1 MAQKKSVI
9 HLIKSKSIQ
18 GVKVNGVDMLKVY
31 EGTFQQ
37 DYSTLT
43 SDSAYFHQAQNT
55 FDAFGHVIIS
65 QGDTLNIY
73 SDKLNYNGNTK
84 IAILTDNVRMVDKDA
99 TLTTNYLTYNTA
111 TKFGTY
117 TGGGKLVNKDNT
129 LTSKNGYYFANS
141 RDSYFRYDVVLL
153 SPDAITKTDTL
164 RYNTGSRI
172 AYFYGPTHIYGK
184 KKDTDKEKE
193 KPKDN
198 DTLYTENGYYNTVT
212 EQAFF
217 GKKNLYSQGS
227 KTLKGDSMFY
237 DRKKGY
243 GRVVKNITFNDNEQ
257 KMTLKGDLGTY
268 FKSDERTVVT
278 ENAYGIIVTEEKD
291 TSKKDSVPPKSVV
304 KPINGKKNVVD
315 TTKAKNLPAN
325 KIIPAPALGKS
336 VKETKPDNKSKP
348 PANTIPL
355 KEVPKGKQDTT
366 ANKKGNKP
374 DLKNK
379 PPDSLLLKKDTA
391 RIKHDSV
398 YITSD
403 TLETKMMTYKDF
415 KDLQEKIRLS
425 HIIDTTKKAPSIVY
439 KQPVK
444 YIELSAPKW
453 IQDTTYLHRDLFGR
467 INPNA
472 PPVKDTTKVDFT
484 EKAGK
489 SKKGGKKDKI
499 AKTDKPG
506 APPPEPVTP
515 GDLRK
520 GAMPNNKPTVPEKKL
535 TKQDSLKLA
544 KKDSLEK
551 VKKAS
556 DSVYVQRKIILSD
569 TSRIRVLSAFHHV
582 KLFKSDLQGKSDSA
596 FYSTSDSVIR
606 LYVNPIIWT
615 QGSQLSGD
623 TINLQM
629 KNKKFDNIELF
640 PNAFVVN
647 VEKGDSTHFNQSAG
661 KKMRGFFNNSKLD
674 RLFIDGNAETIYF
687 SRDSG
692 KVSGMQRSLSSRIK
706 INFKDSK
713 LTSVTFLAKPEHRY
727 GPLDKFTE
735 DDKILKGFL
744 WKPKERPVSKES
756 ILDFKKK
763 VPVKSAATGKP
774 PLNKSPDVKG
784 AKDTSGV
791 KSAKDTTLKA
801 PVNKLPGIKAGKDT
815 SAVKSIKD
823 TTLKAPANALPN
835 IKTGKDTSAVKSL
848 KDTTLKAPANKPPGI
863 KLKKDSTSTAK
874 PNKGQ

>member
-1 MAQKKSVI
+1 MRKYLFTILLLSLATAVMAQKKSVI
-9 HLIKSKSIQ
+9 NLIKSKSIQ
-18 GVKVNGVDMLKVY
+18 GVKINGVDVLKVY
-31 EGTFQQ
+31 GGTFQQ

-55 FDAFGHVIIS
+55 FDAFGHVVIS

-164 RYNTGSRI
+164 RYNTGSKI

-184 KKDTDKEKE
+184 KKENDKTKE
-193 KPKDN
+193 SAKDN
-198 DTLYTENGYYNTVT
+198 DTLYTENGNYNTVT

-217 GKKNLYSQGS
+217 GKKNLYSQGA

-268 FKSDERTVVT
+268 YKSDERTVVT

-291 TSKKDSVPPKSVV
+291 TSKKDSVPPKIIS
-304 KPINGKKNVVD
+304 KPDKKAKVD
-315 TTKAKNLPAN
+315 TAKTKVQPVKTVVTSPDKSKQAVKNDNKAKA
-325 KIIPAPALGKS
+325 
-336 VKETKPDNKSKP
+336 

-355 KEVPKGKQDTT
+355 KEIPKGESDSIP
-366 ANKKGNKP
+366 NKKGSKP

-379 PPDSLLLKKDTA
+379 LPDSVLLKKDTA

-403 TLETKMMTYKDF
+403 TLETKIMTYKDY

-439 KQPVK
+439 TKPVK
-444 YIELSAPKW
+444 YIELSAP
-453 IQDTTYLHRDLFGR
+453 QFHPDTAALHRNLLTQFKPGMLTGR
-467 INPNA
+467 
-472 PPVKDTTKVDFT
+472 DTAKVEFLT
-484 EKAGK
+484 
-489 SKKGGKKDKI
+489 KGGKKGKKSKNYI
-499 AKTDKPG
+499 PVNPG
-506 APPPEPVTP
+506 APPPAPVVP
-515 GDLRK
+515 GSLDK
-520 GAMPNNKPTVPEKKL
+520 NASPTDKNAPTLNKKL
-535 TKQDSLKLA
+535 TKKDSLKLA
-544 KKDSLEK
+544 KKDSVERI
-551 VKKAS
+551 KKAS
-556 DSVYVQRKIILSD
+556 DSVYVTRKVNLSD

-596 FYSTSDSVIR
+596 FYNTADSIIR
-606 LYVNPIIWT
+606 LYVNPIIWA

-623 TINLQM
+623 TVNLQL
-629 KNKKFDNIELF
+629 KNKKFDNVELF

-647 VEKGDSTHFNQSAG
+647 IEKNDSTHFNQSAG
-661 KKMRGFFNNSKLD
+661 KKMRGFFYNDKLE

-713 LTSVTFLAKPEHRY
+713 LTTITFQAKPEHRY

-744 WKPKERPVSKES
+744 WKPKERPASKEE
-756 ILDFKKK
+756 ITAKKK
-763 VPVKSAATGKP
+763 TPVKSPDKTKAPANGKP
-774 PLNKSPDVKG
+774 PLNKPPRGKS
-784 AKDTSGV
+784 AQDTSV
-791 KSAKDTTLKA
+791 NKQPL
-801 PVNKLPGIKAGKDT
+801 NKLPEIKAGKDT
-815 SAVKSIKD
+815 SVVK
-823 TTLKAPANALPN
+823 LQ
-835 IKTGKDTSAVKSL
+835 KDTSAVKL
-848 KDTTLKAPANKPPGI
+848 KTDTALKSPAKKEPEV
-863 KLKKDSTSTAK
+863 KKDSTATK
-874 PNKGQ
+874 PGKNQ

>member
-9 HLIKSKSIQ
+9 NLIKSKSIQ
-18 GVKVNGVDMLKVY
+18 GVKINGVDVLKVY
-31 EGTFQQ
+31 GGTFQQ

-55 FDAFGHVIIS
+55 FDAFGHVVIS

-111 TKFGTY
+111 TKYGTY
-117 TGGGKLVNKDNT
+117 TNGGKLVNKDNT

-153 SPDAITKTDTL
+153 SPDATTKTDTL
-164 RYNTGSRI
+164 RYNTNSKI

-184 KKDTDKEKE
+184 KKDTVKTKAT
-193 KPKDN
+193 PKDN
-198 DTLYTENGYYNTVT
+198 DTLYTENGLYNTVT

-217 GKKNLYSQGS
+217 GKKNLYSQGA

-291 TSKKDSVPPKSVV
+291 TSKKDSVPPK
-304 KPINGKKNVVD
+304 PITTSDKKTKTD
-315 TTKAKNLPAN
+315 TAKTKAP
-325 KIIPAPALGKS
+325 PGKVVS
-336 VKETKPDNKSKP
+336 TPDKSKQVAKPDNKAKA
-348 PANTIPL
+348 PANTMPL
-355 KEVPKGKQDTT
+355 KEIPKGKSDSID
-366 ANKKGNKP
+366 NKKGKKL
-374 DLKNK
+374 DLKSK
-379 PPDSLLLKKDTA
+379 LPDSLLSKKDTA
-391 RIKHDSV
+391 RIKHDSI
-398 YITSD
+398 YMRAD
-403 TLETKMMTYKDF
+403 TLETRIITYKDY
-415 KDLQEKIRLS
+415 KDMQEKIRLS

-439 KQPVK
+439 TKPVK
-444 YIELSAPKW
+444 YIELSPP
-453 IQDTTYLHRDLFGR
+453 IFHPDTSALHRNLLAAIKPEILAGIAKRDS
-467 INPNA
+467 A
-472 PPVKDTTKVDFT
+472 KVDFS
-484 EKAGK
+484 A
-489 SKKGGKKDKI
+489 KGSKKDKK
-499 AKTDKPG
+499 AKVAPPTKPG
-506 APPPEPVTP
+506 AQPPAPVVPGSLNRNAKQPEVQQPP
-515 GDLRK
+515 
-520 GAMPNNKPTVPEKKL
+520 KKL

-551 VKKAS
+551 VKKGS
-556 DSVYVQRKIILSD
+556 DSVYVTRKINLSD
-569 TSRIRVLSAFHHV
+569 TTRIRILSAFHHV

-623 TINLQM
+623 TVDLQL

-647 VEKGDSTHFNQSAG
+647 IEKGDSTHFNQSAG
-661 KKMRGFFNNSKLD
+661 KKMRGFFNNDKLE

-692 KVSGMQRSLSSRIK
+692 KVSGMQRSLSSRIR

-713 LTSVTFLAKPEHRY
+713 LTDVTFLAKPEHRY
-727 GPLDKFTE
+727 GPLNKFTE

-744 WKPKERPVSKES
+744 WKPKERPASKEE
-756 ILDFKKK
+756 ITAKQKA
-763 VPVKSAATGKP
+763 PVKSTDKTKAPANGKQ
-774 PLNKSPDVKG
+774 PLNKPPGGKT
-784 AKDTSGV
+784 AKDTSTN
-791 KSAKDTTLKA
+791 KQPLD
-801 PVNKLPGIKAGKDT
+801 KLPEIKAGKDT
-815 SAVKSIKD
+815 SAIKVQ
-823 TTLKAPANALPN
+823 
-835 IKTGKDTSAVKSL
+835 KDTSAVKL
-848 KDTTLKAPANKPPGI
+848 KVDTTLKSPAKKEPEV
-863 KLKKDSTSTAK
+863 KKDSTVTK
-874 PNKGQ
+874 PGKNQ

>member
-9 HLIKSKSIQ
+9 NLIKSQTLK
-18 GVKVNGVDMLKVY
+18 GVKVNGVDVLKVY
-31 EGTFQQ
+31 GGTFQQ

-55 FDAFGHVIIS
+55 FEAFGHVVIS

-111 TKFGTY
+111 TKYGTY
-117 TGGGKLVNKDNT
+117 TNGGKLVNKDNT
-129 LTSKNGYYFANS
+129 LTSKNGYYFANT

-153 SPDAITKTDTL
+153 SPDATTKTDTL
-164 RYNTGSRI
+164 RYNTNSKI

-184 KKDTDKEKE
+184 KKDGDKTKAS
-193 KPKDN
+193 PKDN
-198 DTLYTENGYYNTVT
+198 DTLYTENGLYNTVT

-217 GKKNLYSQGS
+217 GKKNLYSQGA

-257 KMTLKGDLGTY
+257 KMTMKGDLGTY

-291 TSKKDSVPPKSVV
+291 TSKKDSVPPKPVV
-304 KPINGKKNVVD
+304 KSDK
-315 TTKAKNLPAN
+315 KAKADTSKAKAPPAG
-325 KIIPAPALGKS
+325 KTVVAPDKS
-336 VKETKPDNKSKP
+336 KPVVKPDNKAGA
-348 PANTIPL
+348 PANTMPL
-355 KEVPKGKQDTT
+355 KEIPKGKSDSISDK
-366 ANKKGNKP
+366 NVKVKKS
-374 DLKNK
+374 DLKVK
-379 PPDSLLLKKDTA
+379 LPDSLLKKDTA
-391 RIKHDSV
+391 RIKHDSI
-398 YITSD
+398 YMTAD
-403 TLETKMMTYKDF
+403 TLETRMLTYKDF
-415 KDLQEKIRLS
+415 KDMQEKIRLS
-425 HIIDTTKKAPSIVY
+425 HIVDTTKKAPSIVY
-439 KQPVK
+439 TKPVK
-444 YIELSAPKW
+444 EIELLPPPFHP
-453 IQDTTYLHRDLFGR
+453 DTAALHRNLLAQIKPEILTGIAKRDS
-467 INPNA
+467 A
-472 PPVKDTTKVDFT
+472 KVDF
-484 EKAGK
+484 AA
-489 SKKGGKKDKI
+489 KGGKKDKKDKK
-499 AKTDKPG
+499 AKADVPVRPG
-506 APPPEPVTP
+506 AEPPAPV
-515 GDLRK
+515 
-520 GAMPNNKPTVPEKKL
+520 MPNLNKNAKQPEAQQPPKKL

-556 DSVYVQRKIILSD
+556 DSVYVTRKINLSD
-569 TSRIRVLSAFHHV
+569 TSRIRILSAFHHV

-606 LYVNPIIWT
+606 LYVHPIIWT

-623 TINLQM
+623 TINLQL

-647 VEKGDSTHFNQSAG
+647 IEKGDSTHFNQSAG
-661 KKMRGFFNNSKLD
+661 KKMRGFFNNDKLE

-692 KVSGMQRSLSSRIK
+692 KVSGMQRSLSSRIR

-713 LTSVTFLAKPEHRY
+713 LTDVTFLAKPEHRY

-744 WKPKERPVSKES
+744 WKPKERPASKEE
-756 ILDFKKK
+756 ITAPKKK
-763 VPVKSAATGKP
+763 EPAKKP
-774 PLNKSPDVKG
+774 SDKTKAPPNDKQPLNKPPDGKA
-784 AKDTSGV
+784 AKDTSDN
-791 KSAKDTTLKA
+791 KQPLD
-801 PVNKLPGIKAGKDT
+801 KLPGIKAGKDT
-815 SAVKSIKD
+815 SVIKMQ
-823 TTLKAPANALPN
+823 
-835 IKTGKDTSAVKSL
+835 KDTSAVKLPRDTSAVKL
-848 KDTTLKAPANKPPGI
+848 KVDTALKSPAK
-863 KLKKDSTSTAK
+863 KEQEVKKDSTATKPAK
-874 PNKGQ
+874 NQ

>member
-9 HLIKSKSIQ
+9 NLIKSKSIQ
-18 GVKVNGVDMLKVY
+18 GVKINGVDVLKVY
-31 EGTFQQ
+31 GGTFQQ

-55 FDAFGHVIIS
+55 FDAFGHVVIS

-99 TLTTNYLTYNTA
+99 SLTTNYLTYNTA

-153 SPDAITKTDTL
+153 SPDATTKTDTL
-164 RYNTGSRI
+164 RYNTGSKI

-184 KKDTDKEKE
+184 KKDNDKTKAS
-193 KPKDN
+193 PKDN
-198 DTLYTENGYYNTVT
+198 DTLYTENGLYNTVT

-217 GKKNLYSQGS
+217 GKKNLYSQGA

-268 FKSDERTVVT
+268 FKADERTVVT

-291 TSKKDSVPPKSVV
+291 TSKKDSVPTKLATTA
-304 KPINGKKNVVD
+304 GKKAKAD
-315 TTKAKNLPAN
+315 TAKTKA
-325 KIIPAPALGKS
+325 ALSKTVAIDKS
-336 VKETKPDNKSKP
+336 KQIAKPDNKANA
-348 PANTIPL
+348 PANTMPL
-355 KEVPKGKQDTT
+355 KQIPKGKSDTILDK
-366 ANKKGNKP
+366 NKKGKKP

-379 PPDSLLLKKDTA
+379 LPDSLLKKDTA
-391 RIKHDSV
+391 RMKHDSV
-398 YITSD
+398 YMTAD
-403 TLETKMMTYKDF
+403 TIETRVLTYKDY
-415 KDLQEKIRLS
+415 KDIQEKIRLS

-439 KQPVK
+439 TKPVK
-444 YIELSAPKW
+444 YIELSPP
-453 IQDTTYLHRDLFGR
+453 IFHPDTAALHRNLLTKIKPGILAAIASRDS
-467 INPNA
+467 A
-472 PPVKDTTKVDFT
+472 KVDLL
-484 EKAGK
+484 A
-489 SKKGGKKDKI
+489 KGGKKDK
-499 AKTDKPG
+499 KTKTNPPTKPG
-506 APPPEPVTP
+506 AQAAATVVPGSPNKNVKQPEAQP
-515 GDLRK
+515 
-520 GAMPNNKPTVPEKKL
+520 AKKL

-544 KKDSLEK
+544 KKDSLAK
-551 VKKAS
+551 IKRGA
-556 DSVYVQRKIILSD
+556 DSVYATRKINLSD
-569 TSRIRVLSAFHHV
+569 TARIRILSAFHHV

-606 LYVNPIIWT
+606 LYVKPIIWT

-623 TINLQM
+623 TVNLQL

-647 VEKGDSTHFNQSAG
+647 IEKKDSTHFNQSAG
-661 KKMRGFFNNSKLD
+661 KKMRGFFNNGKLE

-692 KVSGMQRSLSSRIK
+692 KVSGMQRSLSSRIR

-713 LTSVTFLAKPEHRY
+713 LTDITFLAKPEHRY

-744 WKPKERPVSKES
+744 WKPKERPASKEE
-756 ILDFKKK
+756 IIAPKKK
-763 VPVKSAATGKP
+763 EPAKKSADKTKAPTNGKQ
-774 PLNKSPDVKG
+774 PLNKPTDSKA
-784 AKDTSGV
+784 AKDTS
-791 KSAKDTTLKA
+791 ANNQPA
-801 PVNKLPGIKAGKDT
+801 NKLPEIKAGKDT
-815 SAVKSIKD
+815 SGAK
-823 TTLKAPANALPN
+823 LQ
-835 IKTGKDTSAVKSL
+835 KDTSAL
-848 KDTTLKAPANKPPGI
+848 KLKVDTTRKSPAKKEPGM
-863 KLKKDSTSTAK
+863 KKDSTVNK
-874 PNKGQ
+874 PKAQ

>member
-1 MAQKKSVI
+1 MRKYLFTILLLTLATAVMAQKKSVI
-9 HLIKSKSIQ
+9 NLIKSKSVQ
-18 GVKVNGVDMLKVY
+18 GGNGKGAPLKVY
-31 EGTFQQ
+31 GGTFQQ
-37 DYSTLT
+37 DNSTLS
-43 SDSAYFHQAQNT
+43 SDSAYFHQAENT
-55 FDAFGHVIIS
+55 FDAFGHVVIS

-84 IAILTDNVRMVDKDA
+84 IAVLTDNVRMVDKDA

-153 SPDAITKTDTL
+153 SPDATTKTDTL
-164 RYNTGSRI
+164 RYNTGSKI

-184 KKDTDKEKE
+184 KKDNDKTKAS
-193 KPKDN
+193 PKDN
-198 DTLYTENGYYNTVT
+198 DTLYTENGLYNTVT

-217 GKKNLYSQGS
+217 GEKNLYSQGA

-243 GRVVKNITFNDNEQ
+243 GRVVKNITFNDKEQ

-268 FKSDERTVVT
+268 FKADERTVVT

-291 TSKKDSVPPKSVV
+291 TSKKDSVPPKPIITAKKTKTDTAKTKTPSAKTVV
-304 KPINGKKNVVD
+304 TPDKTKSIAKPN
-315 TTKAKNLPAN
+315 KAN
-325 KIIPAPALGKS
+325 
-336 VKETKPDNKSKP
+336 P
-348 PANTIPL
+348 PANTMPL
-355 KEVPKGKQDTT
+355 KELPKGKSDSIPDK
-366 ANKKGNKP
+366 NKKGKKL

-379 PPDSLLLKKDTA
+379 LPDSVLKKDTA

-398 YITSD
+398 YMTAD
-403 TLETKMMTYKDF
+403 TLETRVMTYKDY

-439 KQPVK
+439 TKPVK
-444 YIELSAPKW
+444 YIELSPPVFHP
-453 IQDTTYLHRDLFGR
+453 DTAALHRNLLAR
-467 INPNA
+467 IKPEILA
-472 PPVKDTTKVDFT
+472 GIAARDSAKVDLL
-484 EKAGK
+484 A
-489 SKKGGKKDKI
+489 KGGKKDKK
-499 AKTDKPG
+499 AKAIPTTKPG
-506 APPPEPVTP
+506 APPSASLTP
-515 GDLRK
+515 GDLSKNARQPD
-520 GAMPNNKPTVPEKKL
+520 AQPAKKL

-544 KKDSLEK
+544 KRDSLAK
-551 VKKAS
+551 VKKGA
-556 DSVYVQRKIILSD
+556 DSVYITRKVNLKD
-569 TSRIRVLSAFHHV
+569 TARIRILSAFHHV

-606 LYVNPIIWT
+606 LYVKPIIWT

-623 TINLQM
+623 TVNLQL

-647 VEKGDSTHFNQSAG
+647 IEKKDSTHFNQSAG
-661 KKMRGFFNNSKLD
+661 KKMRGFFNNDKLE

-692 KVSGMQRSLSSRIK
+692 KVSGMQRSLSSRIR

-713 LTSVTFLAKPEHRY
+713 LTDITFLAKPEHRY

-735 DDKILKGFL
+735 DEKILKGFL
-744 WKPKERPVSKES
+744 WKPKERPASKEE
-756 ILDFKKK
+756 IIAPKKEPAK
-763 VPVKSAATGKP
+763 KPVDKTKAPANGKQSLKKSSGGKT
-774 PLNKSPDVKG
+774 
-784 AKDTSGV
+784 AKDTG
-791 KSAKDTTLKA
+791 ANQQPA
-801 PVNKLPGIKAGKDT
+801 NKLPEIKAGKDT
-815 SAVKSIKD
+815 SGVK
-823 TTLKAPANALPN
+823 LQ
-835 IKTGKDTSAVKSL
+835 KDTSAVKL
-848 KDTTLKAPANKPPGI
+848 KTDTTLKSPAKKEPAV
-863 KLKKDSTSTAK
+863 KKDSVAIK
-874 PNKGQ
+874 PKAQ

>member
-9 HLIKSKSIQ
+9 NLIKSKSIQ
-18 GVKVNGVDMLKVY
+18 GVKINGVDVLKVY
-31 EGTFQQ
+31 GGTFQQ

-55 FDAFGHVIIS
+55 FDAFGHVVIS

-111 TKFGTY
+111 TKYGTY
-117 TGGGKLVNKDNT
+117 TNGGKLVNKDNT

-153 SPDAITKTDTL
+153 SPDATTKTDTL
-164 RYNTGSRI
+164 RYNTNSKI

-184 KKDTDKEKE
+184 KKDGDKSKPN
-193 KPKDN
+193 PKDN

-217 GKKNLYSQGS
+217 GKKNLYSQGP

-268 FKSDERTVVT
+268 FKADERTVVT

-291 TSKKDSVPPKSVV
+291 TSKKDSVPPKPVT
-304 KPINGKKNVVD
+304 IADKKAKVD
-315 TTKAKNLPAN
+315 TSKTKAPPA
-325 KIIPAPALGKS
+325 KTVATPDKS
-336 VKETKPDNKSKP
+336 KQAAKPDNKTNA
-348 PANTIPL
+348 PANTMPL
-355 KEVPKGKQDTT
+355 KEIPKGKSDSIPDK
-366 ANKKGNKP
+366 NKKGKKP
-374 DLKNK
+374 DLKSK
-379 PPDSLLLKKDTA
+379 LPDSLLKKDTT
-391 RIKHDSV
+391 RIKHDSI
-398 YITSD
+398 YMTAD
-403 TLETKMMTYKDF
+403 TLETRVLTYKEL
-415 KDLQEKIRLS
+415 KDIQEKIRLS
-425 HIIDTTKKAPSIVY
+425 HIVDTTKKAPSIVY
-439 KQPVK
+439 TKPVK
-444 YIELSAPKW
+444 EIDLLPPVFHP
-453 IQDTTYLHRDLFGR
+453 DTAALHRNLLTQIKPEILAGIARRDS
-467 INPNA
+467 A
-472 PPVKDTTKVDFT
+472 KVDFS
-484 EKAGK
+484 A
-489 SKKGGKKDKI
+489 KGGKKDKK
-499 AKTDKPG
+499 AKANAPTKPS
-506 APPPEPVTP
+506 ATPPTPITP
-515 GDLRK
+515 GS
-520 GAMPNNKPTVPEKKL
+520 MNKYAKQPPQAQQQQPEKKL

-544 KKDSLEK
+544 KKDSLAK
-551 VKKAS
+551 IKKAS
-556 DSVYVQRKIILSD
+556 DSVYVTRKVNLAD
-569 TSRIRVLSAFHHV
+569 TARIRILSAFHHV

-606 LYVNPIIWT
+606 LYVHPIIWT

-623 TINLQM
+623 TINLQL

-647 VEKGDSTHFNQSAG
+647 IEKGDSTHFNQSAG
-661 KKMRGFFNNSKLD
+661 KKMRGFFNNDKLE

-692 KVSGMQRSLSSRIK
+692 KVSGMQRSLSSRIR

-713 LTSVTFLAKPEHRY
+713 LTDVTFLAKPEHRY

-744 WKPKERPVSKES
+744 WKPKERPASKEE
-756 ILDFKKK
+756 ITAPKKK
-763 VPVKSAATGKP
+763 EPAKKPADKNKAPTDGKKP
-774 PLNKSPDVKG
+774 PLNKPSDGKA
-784 AKDTSGV
+784 AKDTSDN
-791 KSAKDTTLKA
+791 KQPSE
-801 PVNKLPGIKAGKDT
+801 KLPEIKAGKDT
-815 SAVKSIKD
+815 SAVK
-823 TTLKAPANALPN
+823 LQ
-835 IKTGKDTSAVKSL
+835 KDTSAVKL
-848 KDTTLKAPANKPPGI
+848 KADTTLKSPAKKEPEV
-863 KLKKDSTSTAK
+863 KKDSTVNK
-874 PNKGQ
+874 PKAQ

>member
-9 HLIKSKSIQ
+9 NLIKSKSIQ
-18 GVKVNGVDMLKVY
+18 GVKVNGVDVLKVY
-31 EGTFQQ
+31 GGTFQQ

-43 SDSAYFHQAQNT
+43 SDSAYFHQSQNT
-55 FDAFGHVIIS
+55 FDAFGHVVIS

-111 TKFGTY
+111 TKYGTY
-117 TGGGKLVNKDNT
+117 TNGGKLVNKDNT
-129 LTSKNGYYFANS
+129 LTSKNGYYFANT

-153 SPDAITKTDTL
+153 SPDATTKTDTL
-164 RYNTGSRI
+164 RYNTNSKI

-184 KKDTDKEKE
+184 KKDGDKTKAS
-193 KPKDN
+193 PKDN
-198 DTLYTENGYYNTVT
+198 DTLYTENGLYNTVT

-217 GKKNLYSQGS
+217 GKKNLYNQGA

-291 TSKKDSVPPKSVV
+291 TSKKDSVPPKPVV
-304 KPINGKKNVVD
+304 KSDKKTKVD
-315 TTKAKNLPAN
+315 TSKAKAPPAA
-325 KIIPAPALGKS
+325 KTITTPDKS
-336 VKETKPDNKSKP
+336 KPVVKPDNKAGA
-348 PANTIPL
+348 PANTMPL
-355 KEVPKGKQDTT
+355 KEIPKGKSDSIPDKD
-366 ANKKGNKP
+366 KKGKKP
-374 DLKNK
+374 DLKSK
-379 PPDSLLLKKDTA
+379 LPDSLLKKDTA
-391 RIKHDSV
+391 RIKHDSI
-398 YITSD
+398 YMTAD
-403 TLETKMMTYKDF
+403 TLETRMLTYKDF
-415 KDLQEKIRLS
+415 KDMQEKIRLS

-439 KQPVK
+439 TKPVK
-444 YIELSAPKW
+444 EIELLPPPFHP
-453 IQDTTYLHRDLFGR
+453 DTAALHRNLLTQIKPEVLAGIAKRDS
-467 INPNA
+467 A
-472 PPVKDTTKVDFT
+472 KVDF
-484 EKAGK
+484 AA
-489 SKKGGKKDKI
+489 KGGKKDKKDKKVK
-499 AKTDKPG
+499 ADDSAKPG
-506 APPPEPVTP
+506 NPPPAPVMP
-515 GDLRK
+515 GN
-520 GAMPNNKPTVPEKKL
+520 MNKYAKQPPEAQQQQPPKKL

-556 DSVYVQRKIILSD
+556 DSVYVKRKVNLSD
-569 TSRIRVLSAFHHV
+569 TARIRILSAFHHV

-606 LYVNPIIWT
+606 LYVHPIIWT

-623 TINLQM
+623 TIDLQL
-629 KNKKFDNIELF
+629 KNKKFDNIELY

-647 VEKGDSTHFNQSAG
+647 IEKGDSTHFNQSAG
-661 KKMRGFFNNSKLD
+661 KKMRGFFNNDKLE

-692 KVSGMQRSLSSRIK
+692 KVSGMQRSLSSRIR

-713 LTSVTFLAKPEHRY
+713 LTDVTFLAKPEHRY

-744 WKPKERPVSKES
+744 WKPKERPASKEE
-756 ILDFKKK
+756 ITAPKRKEPAKKPADK
-763 VPVKSAATGKP
+763 AKAPPNGKQ
-774 PLNKSPDVKG
+774 PLNKSPDGKA
-784 AKDTSGV
+784 AKDTSDN
-791 KSAKDTTLKA
+791 KQPLD
-801 PVNKLPGIKAGKDT
+801 KLPEIKAGKDT
-815 SAVKSIKD
+815 SGAKMQ
-823 TTLKAPANALPN
+823 
-835 IKTGKDTSAVKSL
+835 KDTSAVKLPKDTSAVKL
-848 KDTTLKAPANKPPGI
+848 KVDTILKSPAKKEPEVKKDTTAIKPAKN
-863 KLKKDSTSTAK
+863 
-874 PNKGQ
+874 Q

>member
-9 HLIKSKSIQ
+9 NLIRSKSIQ
-18 GVKVNGVDMLKVY
+18 GVKINGVDVLKVY
-31 EGTFQQ
+31 GGTFQQ

-55 FDAFGHVIIS
+55 FDAFGHVVIS

-164 RYNTGSRI
+164 RYNTGSKI

-184 KKDTDKEKE
+184 KKDTVKTKAN
-193 KPKDN
+193 PRDN
-198 DTLYTENGYYNTVT
+198 DTLYTENGLYNTVT

-217 GKKNLYSQGS
+217 GKKNLYSQGA

-268 FKSDERTVVT
+268 FKADERTIVT

-291 TSKKDSVPPKSVV
+291 TSKKDSIPPK
-304 KPINGKKNVVD
+304 PITISGKKMKAD
-315 TTKAKNLPAN
+315 TAKTKTPPAKAAAT
-325 KIIPAPALGKS
+325 IDKS
-336 VKETKPDNKSKP
+336 KQVAKPDNKANP
-348 PANTIPL
+348 PANTMPL
-355 KEVPKGKQDTT
+355 KEIPKGKSDSIPDK
-366 ANKKGNKP
+366 NKKGKKP

-379 PPDSLLLKKDTA
+379 FPDSLLKKDTA
-391 RIKHDSV
+391 RVKHDSV
-398 YITSD
+398 YMRAD
-403 TLETKMMTYKDF
+403 TIETRVLTYKEY
-415 KDLQEKIRLS
+415 KDIQEKIRLS
-425 HIIDTTKKAPSIVY
+425 HIVDTNKKAPSIVY
-439 KQPVK
+439 KKPVK
-444 YIELSAPKW
+444 YIELSAPAFHP
-453 IQDTTYLHRDLFGR
+453 DTAALHRNLLTQIKPEILTAIARRDS
-467 INPNA
+467 A
-472 PPVKDTTKVDFT
+472 KVELLT
-484 EKAGK
+484 
-489 SKKGGKKDKI
+489 KGGKKDKK
-499 AKTDKPG
+499 AKANLPPKPT
-506 APPPEPVTP
+506 AQPPAPVTP
-515 GDLRK
+515 GSL
-520 GAMPNNKPTVPEKKL
+520 NKNANQPEAQQAEKKL

-544 KKDSLEK
+544 KKDSLARI
-551 VKKAS
+551 KKGT
-556 DSVYVQRKIILSD
+556 DSVYATRKVNLKD
-569 TSRIRVLSAFHHV
+569 TARIRILSAFHHV

-606 LYVNPIIWT
+606 LYVHPIIWT

-623 TINLQM
+623 TVDLQL

-647 VEKGDSTHFNQSAG
+647 IEKGDSTHFNQSAG
-661 KKMRGFFNNSKLD
+661 KKMRGFFNNDKLE

-692 KVSGMQRSLSSRIK
+692 KVSGIQRSLSSRIR

-713 LTSVTFLAKPEHRY
+713 LTDITFLAKPEHRY

-744 WKPKERPVSKES
+744 WKPKERPASKEE
-756 ILDFKKK
+756 IIAPKNKEPAKKPTDK
-763 VPVKSAATGKP
+763 NKAPAGSKQPSNKAPDNKAAR
-774 PLNKSPDVKG
+774 
-784 AKDTSGV
+784 DTSDN
-791 KSAKDTTLKA
+791 KQPSE
-801 PVNKLPGIKAGKDT
+801 KLPEIKAGKDT
-815 SAVKSIKD
+815 SGVKLQKDTSAMKFKAD
-823 TTLKAPANALPN
+823 TTLKFPA
-835 IKTGKDTSAVKSL
+835 KKEQEV
-848 KDTTLKAPANKPPGI
+848 
-863 KLKKDSTSTAK
+863 KKDSAATK
-874 PNKGQ
+874 PKSR

>member
-9 HLIKSKSIQ
+9 NLIKSKSIQ
-18 GVKVNGVDMLKVY
+18 GVKINGVDVLKVY
-31 EGTFQQ
+31 GGTFQQ

-55 FDAFGHVIIS
+55 FDAFGHVVIS

-111 TKFGTY
+111 TKYGTY
-117 TGGGKLVNKDNT
+117 TNGGKLVNKDNT

-153 SPDAITKTDTL
+153 SPDATTKTDTL
-164 RYNTGSRI
+164 RYNTNSKI

-184 KKDTDKEKE
+184 KKDGDKSKPN
-193 KPKDN
+193 PKDN

-217 GKKNLYSQGS
+217 GKKNLYSQGA

-268 FKSDERTVVT
+268 FKADERTVVT

-291 TSKKDSVPPKSVV
+291 TSKKDSVPPKKVTKSDR
-304 KPINGKKNVVD
+304 K
-315 TTKAKNLPAN
+315 TKADTAKTKTP
-325 KIIPAPALGKS
+325 PGKT
-336 VKETKPDNKSKP
+336 VATPDKSKQAVNP
-348 PANTIPL
+348 NNKASAPANTIPL
-355 KEVPKGKQDTT
+355 KEIPKGKSDSIPDK
-366 ANKKGNKP
+366 NKKENKP
-374 DLKNK
+374 DLKSK
-379 PPDSLLLKKDTA
+379 LPDSLLKKDTT

-398 YITSD
+398 YMTAD
-403 TLETKMMTYKDF
+403 TLETRVLTYKEL
-415 KDLQEKIRLS
+415 KDIQEKIRLS
-425 HIIDTTKKAPSIVY
+425 HIVDTTKKAPSIVY
-439 KQPVK
+439 TKPVK
-444 YIELSAPKW
+444 YIELLPPTFHPDTSA
-453 IQDTTYLHRDLFGR
+453 LHRNLLTQIKPEVLAGIAKRDSAKVELS
-467 INPNA
+467 
-472 PPVKDTTKVDFT
+472 TKN
-484 EKAGK
+484 
-489 SKKGGKKDKI
+489 GKKDKKVK
-499 AKTDKPG
+499 ANPPTKPG
-506 APPPEPVTP
+506 AQTPAPVVPGSLNKNAKQPE
-515 GDLRK
+515 
-520 GAMPNNKPTVPEKKL
+520 AQPTKKL

-544 KKDSLEK
+544 KKDSLTRI
-551 VKKAS
+551 KKGA
-556 DSVYVQRKIILSD
+556 DSVYATRKINLAD
-569 TSRIRVLSAFHHV
+569 TARIRILSAFHHV

-606 LYVNPIIWT
+606 LYVHPIIWT

-623 TINLQM
+623 TIDLQL

-640 PNAFVVN
+640 PDAFVVN
-647 VEKGDSTHFNQSAG
+647 IEKGDSTHFNQSAG
-661 KKMRGFFNNSKLD
+661 KKMRGFFNNDKLE

-692 KVSGMQRSLSSRIK
+692 KVSGMQRSLSSRIR

-713 LTSVTFLAKPEHRY
+713 LMDVTFLAKPEHRY
-727 GPLDKFTE
+727 GPLNKFTD

-744 WKPKERPVSKES
+744 WKPKERPASKEE
-756 ILDFKKK
+756 ITAPKKK
-763 VPVKSAATGKP
+763 EPAKKPADKTKAPPNGKQ
-774 PLNKSPDVKG
+774 PLNNPGDGK
-784 AKDTSGV
+784 ATKDT
-791 KSAKDTTLKA
+791 ATNRQPLD
-801 PVNKLPGIKAGKDT
+801 KLPEIKAGKDT
-815 SAVKSIKD
+815 SGVK
-823 TTLKAPANALPN
+823 LQ
-835 IKTGKDTSAVKSL
+835 KDTSAVKL
-848 KDTTLKAPANKPPGI
+848 KVDTALKSPAKKEPEV
-863 KLKKDSTSTAK
+863 KKDSTATK
-874 PNKGQ
+874 PKGQ